1 MYHLYIR
8 GICMH
13 CPVCKE
19 AMIIVE
25 HERIELDY
33 CTKCRGVWFDAG
45 ELELM
50 LEAANLDVSSFNM
63 DHIMSLP
70 EKKLKEATRRC
81 PLCRKKMRKVAVGHE
96 PEVIID
102 VCPTGEGL
110 WFDGGEVGHIIK
122 QLLDKPS
129 AESGEPEPV
138 VTFLGEVFRT
148 GE

>member
-1 MYHLYIR
+1 
-8 GICMH
+8 MH
-13 CPVCKE
+13 CPICKE
-19 AMIIVE
+19 AMIVVE
-25 HERIELDY
+25 HEHIELDY
-33 CTKCRGVWFDAG
+33 CTSCRGVWFDAG

-63 DHIMSLP
+63 GHIMSLP
-70 EKKLKEATRRC
+70 EKQIKEDTRRC
-81 PLCRKKMRKVAVGHE
+81 PLCRKKMRKVAIGCE

-102 VCPTGEGL
+102 VCPMADGL

-129 AESGEPEPV
+129 TESGGPEPV
-138 VTFLGEVFRT
+138 VTFLGEVFKV

>member
-1 MYHLYIR
+1 MY
-8 GICMH
+8 

-19 AMIIVE
+19 AMIVVE

-33 CTKCRGVWFDAG
+33 CTSCRGVWFDAG

-50 LEAANLDVSSFNM
+50 LEAANLDVSKFNM

-70 EKKLKEATRRC
+70 EKQIKEDTRRC
-81 PLCRKKMRKVAVGHE
+81 PLCRKKMRKVAIGCE
-96 PEVIID
+96 PEVVID
-102 VCPTGEGL
+102 VCPAEEGL

-122 QLLDKPS
+122 QLLCKPS
-129 AESGEPEPV
+129 AESSGPEPV
-138 VTFLGEVFRT
+138 VTFLGEVFKS